1 MCEKRRTWSNVP
13 ARNWTDALLLRVLC
27 DADQHEV
34 IAAGREVVEI
44 REFLTLRV
52 RSFRPDVAG
61 AGSDRDLVGT
71 ARHEETIRVHHEVGV
86 DAFQPADRRDL
97 LRVETLRR
105 QEPLEVFL

>member
-1 MCEKRRTWSNVP
+1 M
-13 ARNWTDALLLRVLC
+13 RVLG

-34 IAAGREVVEI
+34 IAARREVVEI
-44 REFLTLRV
+44 REFPALRV
-52 RSFRPDVAG
+52 RSLRPDGAG

-86 DAFQPADRRDL
+86 DAFQAADRRDL

-105 QEPLEVFL
+105 QQSLEVLFQRRIVAIIGEGIGFSVT